1 MNPATSPAHAGG
13 QSSALSPSPA
23 TVAGAGEPEGGLSA
37 MNIPHVSFL
46 GLVAQAAYAQA
57 AGLILSI
64 LSGPGGGKTSAFH
77 AIGDALGIPRE
88 RRRKVNFSG
97 AAPSEV
103 SGFAVP
109 QDGGRLKWDA
119 PDWLPLASEWGDAPF
134 LLMAD
139 EFSDWD
145 GAVQSLFRG
154 VVDPDG
160 QPAIGPHLLP
170 AGLFVILTGN
180 RSIDGSRNS
189 RTISAPITRR
199 AVTVEL
205 VPDREEVLTHLAGKG
220 LGSTVAWQF
229 LNFASNEQ
237 AAGLF
242 APPVPAPWDGAP
254 FPTPAGWEAAA
265 RMEVIGDGD
274 ALRTAWAGALGEAA
288 ADALWAFRQAV
299 HRWSPS
305 VAAVRA
311 GTERLDP
318 YGDALKASAVTA
330 AAVRI
335 AVRETLADPAASVAA
350 GAVDWLVDLLAQAGP
365 ERGQAGYRSALASGI
380 PLDTHPRSALFTPA
394 PL

>member
-1 MNPATSPAHAGG
+1 MK
-13 QSSALSPSPA
+13 
-23 TVAGAGEPEGGLSA
+23 
-37 MNIPHVSFL
+37 IPHVSFL
-46 GLVAQAAYAQA
+46 GLVAQAAYAQSG
-57 AGLILSI
+57 GLILSI

-77 AIGDALGIPRE
+77 AIGDALGIPPD
-88 RRRKVNFSG
+88 RRRKVNFAG

-109 QDGGRLKWDA
+109 KDGGRLKWDA
-119 PDWLPLASEWGDAPF
+119 PDWLPLAAEVGNEPF

-145 GAVQSLFRG
+145 PAVQSLFRG

-180 RSIDGSRNS
+180 RSTDGSRTS

-205 VPDREEVLTHLAGKG
+205 VPNRDEVLTHLAAKG
-220 LGSTVAWQF
+220 FGSAVAWQF
-229 LNFASNEQ
+229 LNFASDEQ
-237 AAGLF
+237 ASGLF
-242 APPVPAPWDGAP
+242 APAVPAPWDGAP

-265 RMEVIGDGD
+265 RMEAVGDGD

-288 ADALWAFRQAV
+288 GDALWAFARAIGQ
-299 HRWSPS
+299 WSGL
-305 VAAVRA
+305 VDGIKA
-311 GTERLDP
+311 GYASIDDK
-318 YGDALKASAVTA
+318 DAQKASAVAA

-335 AVRETLADPAASVAA
+335 AVRDSLRDPAAHVASG
-350 GAVDWLVDLLAQAGP
+350 GADWLIDRVLSKVGR
-365 ERGQAGYRSALASGI
+365 ERGEAGYRAAIASGL
-380 PLDTHPRSALFTPA
+380 PLDIHPRAGQFDASN
-394 PL
+394 

>member
-1 MNPATSPAHAGG
+1 MR
-13 QSSALSPSPA
+13 
-23 TVAGAGEPEGGLSA
+23 
-37 MNIPHVSFL
+37 IPQVSFK
-46 GLVAQAAYAQA
+46 GVIAQAIRAQA
-57 AGLILSI
+57 GGLILRI
-64 LSGPGGGKTSAFH
+64 DGGPGGGKTSVFH

-97 AAPSEV
+97 ASPAEV

-109 QDGGRLKWDA
+109 QPDGGRLKWDA

-134 LLMAD
+134 MLRAD
-139 EFSDWD
+139 EFHDWD
-145 GAVQSLFRG
+145 AAVQSQFRG
-154 VVDPDG
+154 VADPDG

-170 AGLFVILTGN
+170 KGLFLILTGN
-180 RSIDGSRNS
+180 RAIDGSRTS

-199 AVTVEL
+199 SLTVEL
-205 VPDREEVLTHLAGKG
+205 LPQRDEVLTHFAEAG
-220 LGSTVAWQF
+220 LGSTTAWQF

-242 APPVPAPWDGAP
+242 APAVPSPWDGAP

-265 RMEVIGDGD
+265 RMESLGDGD
-274 ALRTAWAGALGEAA
+274 DLRTAWAGALGESA
-288 ADALWAFRQAV
+288 ADALWAFKGAI

-311 GTERLDP
+311 GTEKMEP
-318 YGDALKASAVTA
+318 YGDPLKASAVTA

-350 GAVDWLVDLLAQAGP
+350 GAVDWLVDRVLAQAGP
-365 ERGQAGYRSALASGI
+365 ERGQAGYRAAIASGL
-380 PLDTHPRSALFTPA
+380 PLDTHPRSALFTPDA
-394 PL
+394 A